1 AAIGGPTLAQPALL
15 FAPWNH
21 HAPHSTS
28 KMDSKWD
35 CRSSTQ
41 SFAIGSCKY
50 KYYVMPLIILFF
62 IQQAA

>member
-1 AAIGGPTLAQPALL
+1 RSAAPLWPISALL

-41 SFAIGSCKY
+41 SFAIGSYDNDYLRALRDSVVKN
-50 KYYVMPLIILFF
+50 I
-62 IQQAA
+62 

>member
-1 AAIGGPTLAQPALL
+1 TLAQPALL

-41 SFAIGSCKY
+41 SFAIGS
-50 KYYVMPLIILFF
+50 LFF
-62 IQQAA
+62 PWPLGQETMEVEVKQYVE

>member
-1 AAIGGPTLAQPALL
+1 AIGGPTLAQPALL

-41 SFAIGSCKY
+41 SFAIGSTAFSGNS
-50 KYYVMPLIILFF
+50 VATQNPDL
-62 IQQAA
+62 